1 MNKATTTLTALTI
14 AAALGGTY
22 AATTAGAAATPGE
35 GTRDGDHHRAEQR
48 VDIEILAPAK
58 GDNAGVGGA
67 GWFVDLDLEFDDT
80 SLNASGFNGNQLT
93 GPATHNNT
101 APFPGTFSTGA
112 DDRMPGLV
120 VLTSTTSSTLPGFSG
135 PGTNLANLFNLT
147 GVTDRDKGDVELW
160 DTWIVGAPI
169 VGKDIETTLTVAMV
183 DDLDGDGVY
192 NDAPNVVTDQNGDG
206 RIDKR
211 DLEQIGVASRV
222 ETVTFRINGA
232 PA

>member
-1 MNKATTTLTALTI
+1 M
-14 AAALGGTY
+14 
-22 AATTAGAAATPGE
+22 PG
-35 GTRDGDHHRAEQR
+35 Q
-48 VDIEILAPAK
+48 V
-58 GDNAGVGGA
+58 A

-80 SLNASGFNGNQLT
+80 SLAATGFSGNQLT
-93 GPATHNNT
+93 GPAAHNNN

-120 VLTSTTSSTLPGFSG
+120 VLTSTTNSTLPGFSG

-147 GVTDRDKGDVELW
+147 GVTNRDRAGVELW

-169 VGKDIETTLTVAMV
+169 AGKDVETTLTVAMV

-192 NDAPNVVTDQNGDG
+192 NDAPDVVTDQNGDS

-211 DLEQIGVASRV
+211 DLEKIGVASRV